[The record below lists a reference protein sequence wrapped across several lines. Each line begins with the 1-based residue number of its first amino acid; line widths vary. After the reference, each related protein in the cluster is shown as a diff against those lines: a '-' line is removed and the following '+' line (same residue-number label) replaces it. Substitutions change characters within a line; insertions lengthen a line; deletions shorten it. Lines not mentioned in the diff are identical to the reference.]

1 MSTEDA
7 EAYTEHWGPVL
18 RPAVDRLL
26 DELAPLAALSRHSDG
41 RPPRLLDLGTGTG
54 QLAFAALERRPGI
67 EVVGIDRDAAMLE
80 VARRRSAQIAMSA
93 SLSLVEGGAQELPF
107 EDAAFDLV
115 ASSFVIDDAR
125 SVKCGASC
133 ARAAPSARLPG
144 SPRGPTSRHG
154 GLSSTLSLTSPRP
167 RDRSG
172 RPVARGRDDSAP
184 PRRIQS
190 GLPRAWR
197 ARTPLVGRRFSCV
210 RGGVRLALGSRG
222 HEAWGA
228 TKAHEIDASRT

>member
-26 DELAPLAALSRHSDG
+26 DELAPVAALSRHSDG

-115 ASSFVIDDAR
+115 ASSFVIDLLDRRRAFR
-125 SVKCGASC
+125 EVRRVLRQGGAFG
-133 ARAAPSARLPG
+133 AVAWLPAG
-144 SPRGPTSRHG
+144 T
-154 GLSSTLSLTSPRP
+154 
-167 RDRSG
+167 DF
-172 RPVARGRDDSAP
+172 A
-184 PRRIQS
+184 PRRIIVDA
-190 GLPRAWR
+190 LADV
-197 ARTPLVGRRFSCV
+197 TPPP
-210 RGGVRLALGSRG
+210 
-222 HEAWGA
+222 
-228 TKAHEIDASRT
+228 